1 VPIVS
6 VVGTFYEWM
15 QVVSDD
21 VDLKGVQMKYSVTTR
36 LCCALIL
43 LTALAVAVPTQ
54 GFAGD
59 HGKGEKLPKKE
70 KHYTDNGKKYREKK
84 YTASPGQPVNVY
96 FTDKHR
102 SVVRSYYREE
112 YKSGHCPPGLAKKHN
127 GCMPPGQEKK
137 WRIGYPVPPD
147 VIVYDL
153 PTTIVYQL
161 GPPPVGHRYVRVA
174 SDILMIA
181 VGTGLIV
188 DAIQD
193 LNAL

>member
-1 VPIVS
+1 MAPNEAECKGMQMEKS
-6 VVGTFYEWM
+6 VIM
-15 QVVSDD
+15 
-21 VDLKGVQMKYSVTTR
+21 R
-36 LCCALIL
+36 LSRIL
-43 LTALAVAVPTQ
+43 TVLTALAVAVPGA

-59 HGKGEKLPKKE
+59 HGKGEKPPKKA
-70 KHYTDNGKKYREKK
+70 KHYNDNGKKYKEKTHAV
-84 YTASPGQPVNVY
+84 YPGPQINVY

-102 SVVRSYYREE
+102 SVVRSYYRDM
-112 YKSGHCPPGLAKKHN
+112 YHTGHCPPGLAKKHN

-161 GPPPVGHRYVRVA
+161 GPPPIGHRYVRVA

-193 LNAL
+193 LNAM